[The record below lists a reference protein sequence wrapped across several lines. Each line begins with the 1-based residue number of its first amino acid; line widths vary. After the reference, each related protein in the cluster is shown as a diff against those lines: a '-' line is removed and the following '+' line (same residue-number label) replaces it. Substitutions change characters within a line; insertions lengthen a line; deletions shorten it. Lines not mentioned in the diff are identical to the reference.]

1 MDWDIVFT
9 TYKESIADVTG
20 IFYNYVIRGVLINT
34 HKVEVA
40 QLDNSDF
47 ATITLSDAATAK
59 FTKKQH
65 EIGYD
70 WKQYDQ
76 SSDQYA
82 MVPKRVYLIKTDG
95 VVYKMKFVDFYND
108 QGKKGYPKLAWELLK

>member
-1 MDWDIVFT
+1 
-9 TYKESIADVTG
+9 
-20 IFYNYVIRGVLINT
+20 
-34 HKVEVA
+34 VEVA
-40 QLDNSDF
+40 QLDNADF
-47 ATITLSDAATAK
+47 ASITLNDANLAK

-76 SSDQYA
+76 SSDRYT
-82 MVPKRVYLIKTDG
+82 MVPKRVYLVKTNG
-95 VVYKMKFVDFYND
+95 VIFKLKFVDFYND